1 MKPIDYIKR
10 QNMITD
16 VLKNEEIDMLM
27 VPPSI
32 NFFYLFKGY
41 LGLSER
47 LICGILS
54 SSEDPILIAPSF
66 EKENMQ
72 IQTTFGEIVT
82 WKEEENPYLILKK
95 ALSSRPKKIAL
106 EPSTPFE
113 IYKRLI
119 HQFPEAAFVDAG
131 PIINEFR
138 SVKTE
143 EEIQRMTRASEDTAA
158 GIASALGVIQTGQT
172 ELEILKIVQEQMAL
186 ISGEMGWALVQID
199 ENSAV
204 PHGKPSKKKLK
215 QDSVILVDAGTTCD
229 HYFADITVTSV
240 HGKPSQE
247 FLDVYSI
254 VEEANNKALE
264 VSRSGVPAEQ
274 VDFAAREVIEKAGYG
289 QYFTH
294 RLGHGLGLQVHEEPY
309 IVKGNKNPLVSG
321 NVHTDEP
328 GIYIP
333 GKFGIRIEDDVLVG
347 TKSRRLVEFDRYLW
361 K

>member
-1 MKPIDYIKR
+1 
-10 QNMITD
+10 MITD

-54 SSEDPILIAPSF
+54 PSEDSILIAPSF

-72 IQTTFGEIVT
+72 IQTTFDEIVT

-113 IYKRLI
+113 IYKRLK

-131 PIINEFR
+131 PIINVFR
-138 SVKTE
+138 SVKTD
-143 EEIQRMTRASEDTAA
+143 EEIQRMVKASEDTAT
-158 GIASALGVIQTGQT
+158 GIASALDIIHAGQT
-172 ELEILKIVQEQMAL
+172 ELEILKIVQDQMTL
-186 ISGEMGWALVQID
+186 NSGEMGWALVQID

-204 PHGKPSKKKLK
+204 PHGKASDKKLK
-215 QDSVILVDAGTTCD
+215 LDSVILIDAGTSCD
-229 HYFADITVTSV
+229 YYFADITVTSV

-247 FLDVYSI
+247 FLDVYEI
-254 VEEANNKALE
+254 VEEANNTALE
-264 VSRSGVPAEQ
+264 VSTAGGPAEQ
-274 VDFAAREVIEKAGYG
+274 GDFAAREVI
-289 QYFTH
+289 
-294 RLGHGLGLQVHEEPY
+294 
-309 IVKGNKNPLVSG
+309 
-321 NVHTDEP
+321 D
-328 GIYIP
+328 
-333 GKFGIRIEDDVLVG
+333 
-347 TKSRRLVEFDRYLW
+347 
-361 K
+361 